1 MVPAAI
7 VVLDALPVTVN
18 GKLDTAAL
26 PAPQFTGTAGGRD
39 PATAAEEVLCGLF
52 AEVLGLDRVGAEDGF
67 FDLGGDSLLGM
78 RLVARV
84 RAVLG
89 AEVGVGALFDAP
101 SPAGLARAVEAAWG
115 RPARPRLGPAVRPAV
130 LPLSYAQLR
139 MWFLAG
145 LEDTGA
151 AYHIPVA
158 VRVSGPV
165 NARALEAALADVAA
179 RHESLRTV
187 FPDTW
192 RGAPSADPGPGRG
205 GAAAD
210 GPPPG
215 PRPGGRGGGGG
226 GRAAV

>member
-1 MVPAAI
+1 M
-7 VVLDALPVTVN
+7 
-18 GKLDTAAL
+18 
-26 PAPQFTGTAGGRD
+26 
-39 PATAAEEVLCGLF
+39 LCGLF
-52 AEVLGLDRVGAEDGF
+52 AEVLGIERVGAEDGF
-67 FDLGGDSLLGM
+67 FELGGDSLLGM

-89 AEVGVGALFDAP
+89 AEVGLGALFDAP

-115 RPARPRLGPAVRPAV
+115 RPARPRLGPVARPAV
-130 LPLSYAQLR
+130 LPLSFAQLR

-145 LEDTGA
+145 LEGTGA

-165 NARALEAALADVAA
+165 DAAALEAALADVAA

-187 FPDTW
+187 FPAAGGVPASRSW
-192 RGAPSADPGPGRG
+192 PGRR

-210 GPPPG
+210 GPQLAADEVA
-215 PRPGGRGGGGG
+215 
-226 GRAAV
+226 AAVAAAAGRL